1 MVARQNDETLWLHL
15 TQSTFRLS
23 PHSLAPP
30 APQSGWSKRVYAGL
44 LHPRTYVWGSAD
56 NGRLGL
62 PRPSPG
68 NVRILIHLRFVHTPR
83 DITEQFETGQRGRTW
98 GVALRDS
105 LAAAAGRD
113 GQGDG
118 QGRAWGEGVVGRE
131 GMGAG
136 DAAGKEVGVV
146 ELQAGGWSFTA
157 RDMDGGIWVWG
168 ESGPNCFHMPP
179 QCSRSGYGGETVVA
193 RRQSRSLTLPGQ
205 LDGSMIAFR
214 ANSWEDKCCQVPE
227 PTRIPL
233 PCRVE
238 AVSCGR
244 RHLLVL
250 DSDNLIWELR
260 DWGRVR

>member
-1 MVARQNDETLWLHL
+1 MVARQNDETLWLYL

-68 NVRILIHLRFVHTPR
+68 NVRILIHLRFVHSPR
-83 DITEQFETGQRGRTW
+83 DITEQFESGQRGRTW

-113 GQGDG
+113 GQGDERRG
-118 QGRAWGEGVVGRE
+118 GGAGAGGDGGVGRE

-136 DAAGKEVGVV
+136 DAAGKEIGVV

-168 ESGPNCFHMPP
+168 ESGCIQMLQHTS
-179 QCSRSGYGGETVVA
+179 SRLSEVVRTARAWWLDRRVCWLTKPRSA
-193 RRQSRSLTLPGQ
+193 RRVDDRLP
-205 LDGSMIAFR
+205 F
-214 ANSWEDKCCQVPE
+214 K
-227 PTRIPL
+227 
-233 PCRVE
+233 
-238 AVSCGR
+238 
-244 RHLLVL
+244 LV
-250 DSDNLIWELR
+250 
-260 DWGRVR
+260 GG